1 MAQLNYTVKV
11 NRFKVPRKV
20 KKAIKAGANY
30 KLKIVNRKSRF
41 GEVITVKTILEK

>member
-1 MAQLNYTVKV
+1 MAQLDYSVKV

-20 KKAIKAGANY
+20 KKAVKGGANY
-30 KLKIVNRKSRF
+30 KLKIVFSKRRF